1 MRPLIIAAMLCT
13 WSACS
18 CGSDP
23 CTPTTGG
30 TGFGGA
36 GAGEGAEQIGFVGKP
51 IDVTVDVVP
60 TFTGCS
66 NATAQRITSATA
78 EVLDPSNQKV
88 ASTVTPPVDT
98 NGDVSCTVTFTPAIP
113 GPYHVVVR
121 LNPNAG
127 TVQRDVVAAVDR
139 RSTAANTFALGT
151 DHPNCNQ
158 IDFDGQTLLCLD
170 QTLTLRTMRLNGGV
184 GVTISAVPAY
194 AFALTD
200 GRVWVFEPQQ
210 GIVVYGLGSDG
221 SLAYRAS
228 TVIGSQGVRTR
239 ILAQND
245 QALFLDDFGFQQ
257 LSFLSDG
264 GFTSSGV
271 TSLLNT
277 SGAQWLP
284 GVGTAV
290 FVEGDAVCNFNLAG
304 GVAPDPDA
312 GSCESLPPSSVVGY
326 DDDGVWWFDQKQSV
340 LTGQTLFVSGWHS
353 GQSHPT
359 SGRINF
365 LAANN
370 PFPPLLQLQ
379 QASPLLFVMSATGNT
394 VDVLLPRFDGNF
406 TWFEKWPTFDTVA
419 TVNADSRYVWYVQ
432 NNVLTYYRRQ

>member
-1 MRPLIIAAMLCT
+1 ML
-13 WSACS
+13 
-18 CGSDP
+18 
-23 CTPTTGG
+23 GG
-30 TGFGGA
+30 GGFGGA
-36 GAGEGAEQIGFVGKP
+36 GGGPEVQQIGFVGKP
-51 IDVTVDVVP
+51 VTVAIDVVE
-60 TFTGCS
+60 TFTGCNDPS
-66 NATAQRITSATA
+66 RAPSITSATA
-78 EVLDPSNQKV
+78 EVLDPSNQKI

-98 NGDVSCTVTFTPAIP
+98 HGDISTTVTFTPATP

-121 LNPNAG
+121 LNPNGG

-139 RSTAANTFALGT
+139 RSTAAQSFALGSEVHGC
-151 DHPNCNQ
+151 DQ
-158 IDFDGQTLLCLD
+158 IDFDGQTLLCHEATDLH
-170 QTLTLRTMRLNGGV
+170 TMRLSGGV
-184 GVTISAVPAY
+184 GVTISTVPAW
-194 AFALTD
+194 AFALTE
-200 GRVWVFEPQQ
+200 GRVWVYDSQQ

-221 SLAYRAS
+221 SLAFRSSAALN
-228 TVIGSQGVRTR
+228 SQGVRTR

-257 LSFLSDG
+257 LSLLADG
-264 GFTSSGV
+264 GISSSGV

-277 SGAQWLP
+277 SGAQWVP
-284 GVGTAV
+284 GVGATV
-290 FVEGDAVCNFNLAG
+290 FVEGDAVCNFGLAG

-312 GSCESLPPSSVVGY
+312 GSCETLLPSSVVGY

-340 LTGQTLFVSGWHS
+340 LTGQTLFVTGWHN

-379 QASPLLFVMSATGNT
+379 QASPLLFVTNTGGDT

-406 TWFEKWPTFDTVA
+406 TWFENWPTFDTTA
-419 TVNADSRYVWYVQ
+419 TVNADSRYVWYVDLST
-432 NNVLTYYRRQ
+432 NTLTYYRR